1 MLADPV
7 FVTALLAAEPPHP
20 TPRAHLELLLV
31 VKLWA
36 ILVST
41 SYPHL
46 THGRV
51 WERLKDI
58 WRWRYWGQIG
68 SCNIVTSV
76 LPEFSIDLLHNLLST
91 ALKKSVIDC
100 PIDERPVEVLIL
112 CKEERVEIDRV
123 AREALEQTAD
133 LWLAVAFEDLC
144 NYFSLFVGVPCRVAI
159 PGNSFCYADAEEALC
174 NRDASLPGLLPAI
187 PATSSKKRDT
197 LVEVDAE
204 HPVLRSLPFTLLI
217 GEVDLFKVHAALV
230 SPPLANL
237 MSAMLLSFERHTFR
251 CNSLR
256 RSTLAG
262 QPIKPTRMSGS
273 LDWIRPAI

>member
-1 MLADPV
+1 MFADPV
-7 FVTALLAAEPPHP
+7 FATALLATEPPHP
-20 TPRAHLELLLV
+20 TPGAHLELLLV

-36 ILVST
+36 IVVST
-41 SYPHL
+41 SYPQL

-51 WERLKDI
+51 RERLKYI

-68 SCNIVTSV
+68 SCNIVASV

-100 PIDERPVEVLIL
+100 PIVPDERPVEVLIL
-112 CKEERVEIDRV
+112 CQEERVEIGRV

-133 LWLAVAFEDLC
+133 LWLAVAFENLC

-159 PGNSFCYADAEEALC
+159 PGNSFGYADAEEALC
-174 NRDASLPGLLPAI
+174 NRDASLPGLLPALQ
-187 PATSSKKRDT
+187 ATASKNRDT
-197 LVEVDAE
+197 LVEVYAE

-230 SPPLANL
+230 SLPLAEPGVGHA
-237 MSAMLLSFERHTFR
+237 SLL
-251 CNSLR
+251 
-256 RSTLAG
+256 
-262 QPIKPTRMSGS
+262 
-273 LDWIRPAI
+273 